1 MDWAGADDLA
11 TARHEMVKHQLVRRG
26 VRDSRV
32 LKVMETVRRDYFV
45 PQEIRDLSYS
55 DQALT
60 IDCSQTIS
68 QPYIVALM
76 SEALELTGDEAVLE
90 IGTGSGYQAAI
101 LCELTR
107 WVVSVE
113 RHAELSARAAAA
125 LKTLGY
131 ENCSLVV
138 GDGTY
143 GWAELA
149 PYDRI
154 IVTAAAQRMPHAVF
168 EQLREGGI
176 LVIPIGP
183 ADAQSLQAIRKA
195 EGQPVV
201 RELSPCRFVPLVGSE
216 EPRW

>member
-1 MDWAGADDLA
+1 MDLSSYDDLA
-11 TARHEMVKHQLVRRG
+11 DARHEMVKHQLVRRG
-26 VRDSRV
+26 IRDPRV
-32 LKVMETVRRDYFV
+32 LKAMETVRRDFFV
-45 PQEIRDLSYS
+45 PQEIRGQSYS

-60 IDCSQTIS
+60 IDCGQTIS

-76 SEALELTGDEAVLE
+76 SEALELTGEARVLE
-90 IGTGSGYQAAI
+90 IGTGSGYQTAI
-101 LCELTR
+101 LCELAR

-125 LKTLGY
+125 LKTLNY
-131 ENCSLVV
+131 QNCSLVV

-183 ADAQSLQAIRKA
+183 ADAQSLQVIRKVD
-195 EGQPVV
+195 GKPVV